1 MKTLFTLILSFSML
15 ISTGTMAQSSTL
27 KKISK
32 SKLRNHFSQSKALS
46 GTDYSFSL
54 TTTTYSDLTGATSIN
69 NSDVW
74 DDPEYVIPTG
84 FTFQLYN
91 KTLDSLYFGIG
102 VGGLL
107 SDYWDD
113 IIDPEYIIAP
123 FEADLIDRGDISGI
137 TASPISY
144 LLTGTTPDRILKVEW
159 KNAGFFN
166 EGDSLG
172 TLNDYINFQV
182 WFYEGSNNIEFH
194 YGPSQLSNPSL
205 DYDNETGAIIGLS
218 DYNVLNS
225 YILTG
230 PVANPVVL
238 HDSVDFVNGTPAN
251 GTVYKFTK
259 LTSGISEQEIN
270 FTNVNIFPNPATNQ
284 VVVKFE
290 IPMNGKIQI
299 QSIDGKILKT
309 KKVIGESRIQINT
322 GTIPN
327 GLYLLR
333 YISENGVMGF
343 SKKLSVLK

>member
-1 MKTLFTLILSFSML
+1 MKTLFTLILSLTML

-27 KKISK
+27 KKK
-32 SKLRNHFSQSKALS
+32 SKPKLSNHFSQSKALL

-54 TTTTYSDLTGATSIN
+54 TTATYSDLTGATSIN
-69 NSDVW
+69 DSDIW

-84 FTFQLYN
+84 FNFQIYN
-91 KTLDSLYFGIG
+91 KTLDSLYFGVG

-144 LLTGTTPDRILKVEW
+144 LLTGTTPNRILKVEW
-159 KNAGFFN
+159 KNAGFYA

-172 TLNDYINFQV
+172 TLNDYVNFQI

-194 YGPSQLSNPSL
+194 YGPSQLSYPSL
-205 DYDNETGAIIGLS
+205 DYDYETGAIIGLS
-218 DYNVLNS
+218 DYNVQNS
-225 YILTG
+225 YILAG
-230 PVANPVVL
+230 PVATPVVL
-238 HDSVDFVNGTPAN
+238 HDSVTFINGTPAN

-259 LTSGISEQEIN
+259 LTSGISNQEIDLSK
-270 FTNVNIFPNPATNQ
+270 VNIFPNPAINQ
-284 VVVKFE
+284 VVVNSE
-290 IPMNGKIQI
+290 IPMNGIIQI
-299 QSIDGKILKT
+299 QSLDGKILKI
-309 KKVIGESRIQINT
+309 KEVIGEKRIQINT

-333 YISENGVMGF
+333 YISEDGVMGF